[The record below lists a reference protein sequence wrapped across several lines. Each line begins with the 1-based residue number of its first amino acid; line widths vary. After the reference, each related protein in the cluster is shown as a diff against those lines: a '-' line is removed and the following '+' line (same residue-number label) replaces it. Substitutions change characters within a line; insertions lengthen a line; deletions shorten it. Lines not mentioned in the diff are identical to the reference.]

1 MNQVTIKTKVG
12 HQVVE
17 CSAATL
23 VDAISLA
30 SPLGELPPDCG
41 LCGSVDLALR
51 HREAK
56 GYHFYAVRCRQCGAE
71 FAMGQRKQ
79 SGELFPRGPWEAPRQ
94 NDGEPEGGRE

>member
-1 MNQVTIKTKVG
+1 MNVTIKTKVG

-23 VDAISLA
+23 VDAISLS

-41 LCGSVDLALR
+41 LCGSVDLA
-51 HREAK
+51 
-56 GYHFYAVRCRQCGAE
+56 
-71 FAMGQRKQ
+71 
-79 SGELFPRGPWEAPRQ
+79 PRQ